1 MSKLSEAAYRTEAL
15 ELVATTLVGRTSR
28 LARLLM
34 RPGSREL
41 SRTEAGLLSTLAE
54 GSQAHHRVGGDRG
67 VGPAVGEQDGRQARS
82 RHLVVRQRTAD
93 DGRAVV
99 VSISAE
105 GRLRLES
112 ARSQIRSLLRR
123 TLLELEDEELAA
135 LVAAGDVLERLI
147 QLLQRGATVT

>member
-54 GSQAHHRVGGDRG
+54 GSRRITELAETEALAQPSVSKMVDKLEA
-67 VGPAVGEQDGRQARS
+67 